1 LNKIDFMLQI
11 ATSKELSFFELLSK
25 GGPIMIPIVLLL
37 IISLYLFIE
46 RWIYISQNGKT
57 NKNLLNTIKTGL
69 HEGNIS
75 SAVAACENDNTA
87 TSRIYAQGLK
97 VISRP
102 MSEMDRHME
111 DAASIELAAME
122 SKLNIL
128 GIVAGVAPML
138 GFIGTISGVIKIF
151 YKISLEDNISIGII
165 SGGLYEKMITSGAG
179 LVVGVLAYT
188 SLHLLQGRVD
198 GFLLKMQKQ
207 VLAFKNLLL

>member
-1 LNKIDFMLQI
+1 MLQI
-11 ATSKELSFFELLSK
+11 AASQELSFFQLVSK
-25 GGPIMIPIVLLL
+25 GGPIMVPIVLLL
-37 IISLYLFIE
+37 IIAIYLFIE
-46 RWIYISQNGKT
+46 RWIYISQNSKF
-57 NKNLLNTIKTGL
+57 NKNLISSIRTGL
-69 HEGNIS
+69 NDGNVN
-75 SAVAACENDNTA
+75 SAIALCENERSA
-87 TSRIYAQGLK
+87 IGRIFGQGLK

-111 DAASIELAAME
+111 DAASIELSAME

-128 GIVAGVAPML
+128 GIIAGVAPML

-188 SLHLLQGRVD
+188 FLHLLQGKID
-198 GFLLKMQKQ
+198 GFLLKMQRR
-207 VLAFKNLLL
+207 VLEFKNLML

>member
-1 LNKIDFMLQI
+1 MLQI

-25 GGPIMIPIVLLL
+25 GGPIMITIVLLL
-37 IISLYLFIE
+37 IISLYIFIE
-46 RWIYISQNGKT
+46 RWIYISQNSKT
-57 NKNLLNTIKTGL
+57 NKSLLQSIKSGL
-69 HEGNIS
+69 HEGNVS
-75 SAVAACENDNTA
+75 SAMAACENDNTA
-87 TSRIYAQGLK
+87 TSRIFTQGLK

-188 SLHLLQGRVD
+188 FLHLLQGRVD